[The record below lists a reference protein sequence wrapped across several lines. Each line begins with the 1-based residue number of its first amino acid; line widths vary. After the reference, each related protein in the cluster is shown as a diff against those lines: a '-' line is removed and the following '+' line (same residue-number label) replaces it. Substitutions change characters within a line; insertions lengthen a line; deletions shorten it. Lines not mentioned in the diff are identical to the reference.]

1 MKVLDNRPRLK
12 LVLGKFPVAR
22 VIKTPWGFAFSLT
35 LPGIKEKLVISVPDH
50 ADVREGDLLTLYTEV
65 LTNAP
70 SQPTSE
76 Q

>member
-1 MKVLDNRPRLK
+1 MTEQFRYKLPLCKVRVDRVQPTP
-12 LVLGKFPVAR
+12 LGFQ
-22 VIKTPWGFAFSLT
+22 FSLA
-35 LPGIKEKLVISVPDH
+35 LPGIERKLLVSAPPH

-70 SQPTSE
+70 PQPTSK